1 LPAAKA
7 TRPSEERE
15 KTLISSIRRVSSP
28 CEVVGWTLHHRMLE
42 RVALLRTPRALF
54 DGVGFLPES
63 ATAAET
69 REAG

>member
-1 LPAAKA
+1 
-7 TRPSEERE
+7 
-15 KTLISSIRRVSSP
+15 
-28 CEVVGWTLHHRMLE
+28 MLE